1 MRYTSLR
8 SFHAVASAGGF
19 NAAASELNITQP
31 TLTAQ
36 VAALESEYGV
46 ELFMK
51 QGRHSRL
58 TDAGR
63 SLLAI
68 TTRMFLE
75 EQEALAYLEQSRE
88 LRTGRLAIGAVSPY
102 HVTEMLAA
110 FQRKYP
116 GIELFVSLGN
126 TADVL
131 QELLDYRIDVAVLA
145 YTDPN
150 ERVLLIPHRQHPI
163 VVFCRKDHRLAR
175 RRSIHLRDLE
185 GERMIVREQG
195 STTRRAFTAA
205 LEAAGVTPNVV
216 MEIGSREGV
225 REAVIHGIGISYV
238 SDAEFV
244 ADPSLVRINVTPRT
258 IYTYAQLGIL
268 EKRKDSRIIKAFLD
282 VVRKE
287 LD

>member
-1 MRYTSLR
+1 MLSADPSVEQIDFLSEIDRNYLCVTPRCVPSMPSPAPADSMPPRTSSTSR
-8 SFHAVASAGGF
+8 
-19 NAAASELNITQP
+19 QP

-36 VAALESEYGV
+36 VAALEAEYGV

-116 GIELFVSLGN
+116 GIELSVSLGN

-131 QELLDYRIDVAVLA
+131 QRAARL
-145 YTDPN
+145 
-150 ERVLLIPHRQHPI
+150 PHRRRGARLYGSRRAGAADPAPAAPDRGVLPQGSSPGAPPLDSPARSRGRAHD
-163 VVFCRKDHRLAR
+163 RARARLDHAARVHGRAGGSRRHAERRDGDRQPR
-175 RRSIHLRDLE
+175 RRC
-185 GERMIVREQG
+185 
-195 STTRRAFTAA
+195 AK
-205 LEAAGVTPNVV
+205 P
-216 MEIGSREGV
+216 
-225 REAVIHGIGISYV
+225 
-238 SDAEFV
+238 
-244 ADPSLVRINVTPRT
+244 
-258 IYTYAQLGIL
+258 
-268 EKRKDSRIIKAFLD
+268 
-282 VVRKE
+282 
-287 LD
+287 

>member
-1 MRYTSLR
+1 MPSPARADSTPQPTQ
-8 SFHAVASAGGF
+8 
-19 NAAASELNITQP
+19 LNITQP

-36 VAALESEYGV
+36 VAALEAEYGV
-46 ELFMK
+46 ELFMR

-63 SLLAI
+63 DLLAI

-75 EQEALAYLEQSRE
+75 EQEALAFLEQSRE
-88 LRTGRLAIGAVSPY
+88 LRTGRLAIGAVGPY

-116 GIELFVSLGN
+116 GIELSVSLGN
-126 TADVL
+126 TADVKL
-131 QELLDYRIDVAVLA
+131 ELLEYRIDIAILA
-145 YTDPN
+145 HTDPD
-150 ERVLLIPHRQHPI
+150 ERVLLIPYRRHPI

-175 RRSIHLRDLE
+175 RRSIKLRDLE
-185 GERMIVREQG
+185 GEHMIVREQG

-205 LEAAGVTPNVV
+205 LAAAHVTPQIV
-216 MEIGSREGV
+216 MEIGSREAI

-244 ADPSLVRINVTPRT
+244 PDPSLVKINVEPGE

-268 EKRKDSRIIKAFLD
+268 EKRRDSRIIRAFLD

-287 LD
+287 LV